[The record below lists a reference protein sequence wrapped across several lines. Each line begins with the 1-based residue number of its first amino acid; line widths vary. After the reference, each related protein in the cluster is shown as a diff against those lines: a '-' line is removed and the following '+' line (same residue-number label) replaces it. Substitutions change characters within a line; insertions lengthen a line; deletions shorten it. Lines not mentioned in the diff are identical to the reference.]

1 MALWLRDDEKATIAF
16 HSLDGPTDKPGRHP
30 KYCVCVGLDQS
41 LAAADIS
48 VPPGSVTY
56 ASLREA
62 ALHFATNHQPP
73 KPRMY
78 LWIKDGEAPAT
89 GDRIKP
95 FFDHALLHDLAPGGS
110 EPAAGTV
117 EDYSA
122 HQSAHPPARWP
133 NNMRTWKL
141 KKWNDP

>member
-1 MALWLRDDEKATIAF
+1 MALWLRDDNKATIAF
-16 HSLDGPTDKPGRHP
+16 HSLDGPTNHPGRHP
-30 KYCVCVGLDQS
+30 KYCVCAGIDES
-41 LAAADIS
+41 LAETDIS

-56 ASLREA
+56 GSLRDA
-62 ALHFATNHQPP
+62 AKHFASNHKPP
-73 KPRMY
+73 LPWMY
-78 LWIKDGEAPAT
+78 LWVKDGEAPAV

-95 FFDHALLHDLAPGGS
+95 FFDYALAHDLPPG
-110 EPAAGTV
+110 EPAGGTA

-122 HQSAHPPARWP
+122 HQSAYPPARWP